1 MSVVAAC
8 TNGPA
13 VDEYCL
19 VNQPMRPRPETIDVM
34 SDREITD
41 MLEYN
46 TYGARRCGWSKS

>member
-1 MSVVAAC
+1 
-8 TNGPA
+8 
-13 VDEYCL
+13 
-19 VNQPMRPRPETIDVM
+19 MRPRPETIDVM